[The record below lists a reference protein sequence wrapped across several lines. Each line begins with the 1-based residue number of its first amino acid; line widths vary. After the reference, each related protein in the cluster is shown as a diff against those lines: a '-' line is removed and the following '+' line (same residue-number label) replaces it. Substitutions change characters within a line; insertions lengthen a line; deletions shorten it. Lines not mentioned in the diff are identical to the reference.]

1 MTSYPKLIS
10 WSYRNGQGLFSSKR
24 DRDFVNLYFVRN
36 AEVEETI
43 KKAGYI
49 PSDVWGPDFPGVYVQ
64 KEWGFTPRARS
75 YGKIKNKFQKQ
86 YPDLENKYPCKYP
99 NAGENLNGVIYTELP
114 HLVNYVNPLTKEY
127 PEYFL
132 TSKYIKE
139 YAFDDSKFVEDL
151 LNFKPLAMM
160 GGVIKS
166 YQEEDLPKFLQS
178 VKYYNNELYKKF
190 LAFDKVKE
198 LNKSFSPIGKI
209 AKVHSLK
216 PSKVLPLKDLFAY
229 SVDGTYF
236 WDGEKIIITL
246 NDKSAEFTNIDTL
259 SFTPK
264 DDYLVKIV
272 EEDSVTPITEFVQ
285 PKK

>member
-1 MTSYPKLIS
+1 MEYPKLIS
-10 WSYRNGQGLFSSKR
+10 WSYRTGKGLFSSKN
-24 DRDFVNLYFVRN
+24 DKDFVNLYFVRN

-178 VKYYNNELYKKF
+178 VKYYNNEL
-190 LAFDKVKE
+190 
-198 LNKSFSPIGKI
+198 
-209 AKVHSLK
+209 
-216 PSKVLPLKDLFAY
+216 
-229 SVDGTYF
+229 
-236 WDGEKIIITL
+236 
-246 NDKSAEFTNIDTL
+246 
-259 SFTPK
+259 
-264 DDYLVKIV
+264 
-272 EEDSVTPITEFVQ
+272 
-285 PKK
+285 